1 MRNRLSPRDPEALTR
16 VLAYQR
22 RDARVK
28 CSSCRRW
35 MRYTAT
41 SKTPLARRG
50 QPNAKPVRGVPAEG
64 ATSPAAD
71 SAVGVDLGAR
81 GGQLLVNLG
90 SRHLRQSRGVPASP
104 RVRLRGAPLVA
115 VVHM

>member
-50 QPNAKPVRGVPAEG
+50 QPNA
-64 ATSPAAD
+64 
-71 SAVGVDLGAR
+71 
-81 GGQLLVNLG
+81 
-90 SRHLRQSRGVPASP
+90 SRCVECPPKVVLR
-104 RVRLRGAPLVA
+104 RGA
-115 VVHM
+115 